1 MTIQR
6 NQAPAEIPLFDPGI
20 HRRVA
25 LIVDRG
31 DESNLVPGTHV
42 TMDELHQYQLLGRQ
56 LQARAM
62 ASALTD
68 LFRAVLQPVKK
79 LASAVKRQPAAKAAT
94 GQVVLKAEDRQA
106 ACNDPDA
113 KAAA

>member
-1 MTIQR
+1 VIIQR
-6 NQAPAEIPLFDPGI
+6 NQAPAETPLFEPGI

-25 LIVDRG
+25 RIVHRG
-31 DESNLVPGTHV
+31 DENNLVPGTHV

-62 ASALTD
+62 ASAFTD
-68 LFRAVLQPVKK
+68 LFRAAVGPVKK
-79 LASAVKRQPAAKAAT
+79 LVSAVKRQPAAKVAT
-94 GQVVLKAEDRQA
+94 GQVVLKPADRQA

>member
-1 MTIQR
+1 MAIQQ
-6 NQAPAEIPLFDPGI
+6 NQVPTGIAQFEPGVS
-20 HRRVA
+20 RRLA

-62 ASALTD
+62 ASAFTG
-68 LFRAVLQPVKK
+68 LFKAVVGPVKK
-79 LASAVKRQPAAKAAT
+79 LARAVNRQPAAKVAT
-94 GQVVLKAEDRQA
+94 GQLVLKPADRQA

-113 KAAA
+113 KVAA

>member
-6 NQAPAEIPLFDPGI
+6 NQAPVETQLFEPGI

-25 LIVDRG
+25 LIVHRG

-42 TMDELHQYQLLGRQ
+42 TMDQLHQYQLLGRQ

-62 ASALTD
+62 ASAFTD
-68 LFRAVLQPVKK
+68 LFRAAVGPVKK
-79 LASAVKRQPAAKAAT
+79 LVSAVKRQPAAKVAT
-94 GQVVLKAEDRQA
+94 GQVVLKPADRQA